1 MDLHPQLNS
10 LLTFNVNKL
19 ITSEHFYTLGTST
32 FVCNHKYVCKMMNVG
47 LIGNTAILE
56 PYALKIKENKNVNII
71 GKASVGSNTQLNSF
85 HYSIPEFNRVELIER
100 ADVILMDNSTPYP
113 FKLMQEMI
121 RKSKHIF
128 CTEHPALTID
138 ECTELNKL
146 SNESGSLIQV
156 TNPYYYSPAI
166 QWMNANIQTP
176 AFIEYSNFE
185 EGTASE
191 SLYTML
197 LMLLGMTGISP
208 KKIGAVTFPGQNNS
222 KFSNVRLEFSDSSV
236 ISLSFGT
243 LESLKDFKI
252 RIYTD
257 NQFATFNFTKNN
269 FACDNKPIDLKSYTN
284 INEFERFFDTIDGKA
299 KKTSCLED
307 YLIAMHVVQK
317 INRKLQQFSAH

>member
-1 MDLHPQLNS
+1 
-10 LLTFNVNKL
+10 
-19 ITSEHFYTLGTST
+19 
-32 FVCNHKYVCKMMNVG
+32 MMNVG
-47 LIGNTAILE
+47 LIGNTVNLE
-56 PYALKIKENKNVNII
+56 PHALKIKENRGVNII
-71 GKASVGSNTQLNSF
+71 GKASVGSNMQLNSF

-113 FKLMQEMI
+113 FKLMQEMV

-128 CTEHPALTID
+128 CTEHPALTTD

-156 TNPYYYSPAI
+156 TNPYFYSPAI
-166 QWMNANIQTP
+166 QWMNANIQPP

-197 LMLLGMTGISP
+197 LMLLGITGISP
-208 KKIGAVTFPGQNNS
+208 KKIGAVTFPGYNNS
-222 KFSNVRLEFSDSSV
+222 KFSNVRLEFSDASV
-236 ISLSFGT
+236 ISLNYGK
-243 LESLKDFKI
+243 LESLNDFKI
-252 RIYTD
+252 RIYAD
-257 NQFATFNFTKNN
+257 NQFVTFNFTQNI
-269 FACDNKPIDLKSYTN
+269 FLCDNKPIDLKPYKG
-284 INEFERFFDTIDGKA
+284 ILEFDRFFDTIEGKA